1 VKDYD
6 GLPFSTADISKEGH
20 EIKFEENGEPR
31 ILNDP
36 SKIDHKFQVVDF
48 ETKTLGAEQGSGT
61 QTPSDEGLMAFS
73 TTSTQYATGDWAA
86 SYLDH
91 RSRCWIQI
99 SPVPSRIVSLK
110 AAWGKTDGN
119 KSDAFDKLIVVGDVT
134 SGKGTATTCK
144 APTGTIEIV
153 VDGEVVD
160 TVPVTYPADSV
171 EGNTTVVTSKSE
183 ADSLIAAAIANNKL
197 NNSALFNMARS
208 LPLQEG
214 AGIAV
219 AADAPTSSAERDA
232 SYDGRE
238 HGIFTY
244 TIDVS
249 KNDYLMPATPT
260 ATSTRLP

>member
-1 VKDYD
+1 MKDYD

-99 SPVPSRIVSLK
+99 SPVPSFR
-110 AAWGKTDGN
+110 
-119 KSDAFDKLIVVGDVT
+119 
-134 SGKGTATTCK
+134 
-144 APTGTIEIV
+144 
-153 VDGEVVD
+153 
-160 TVPVTYPADSV
+160 
-171 EGNTTVVTSKSE
+171 
-183 ADSLIAAAIANNKL
+183 
-197 NNSALFNMARS
+197 
-208 LPLQEG
+208 
-214 AGIAV
+214 
-219 AADAPTSSAERDA
+219 
-232 SYDGRE
+232 
-238 HGIFTY
+238 
-244 TIDVS
+244 
-249 KNDYLMPATPT
+249 
-260 ATSTRLP
+260 

>member
-1 VKDYD
+1 MKDYD

-48 ETKTLGAEQGSGT
+48 ETKTLGAEQSSGT
-61 QTPSDEGLMAFS
+61 QMPSDEGLMAFS
-73 TTSTQYATGDWAA
+73 MTSTQYATGDWAA
-86 SYLDH
+86 SYLGH
-91 RSRCWIQI
+91 RSRGWIQI

-183 ADSLIAAAIANNKL
+183 ADSRIAAAIANNKL

-208 LPLQEG
+208 LSLQEG